1 MTVLCYLESFL
12 TLFNIRPYDFYFCT
26 IIEQWEGTCPT
37 TINVDQ
43 RYRFVSGLAKS
54 LF

>member
-26 IIEQWEGTCPT
+26 IIEQWAGTCPT

-43 RYRFVSGLAKS
+43 R
-54 LF
+54 